1 MQTVQETSSL
11 VGDSTNRNDSS
22 SPARRAPRFEMLH
35 PARSTVDRL
44 SVAQGTHSTP
54 ERSSL
59 FQRSLQ
65 GQSSDSRSYVL
76 SSSKGA
82 ARNQITATDAQSNC
96 VSRGQGSAIF
106 DQQNTVGRW
115 AMTNVVSNRLD
126 DFQNIGS
133 IGIPGPVYKV
143 A

>member
-1 MQTVQETSSL
+1 MQTVQETRSL

-35 PARSTVDRL
+35 PARATVDRL

-65 GQSSDSRSYVL
+65 EQSSDSRSYVL

-82 ARNQITATDAQSNC
+82 ARNQITAPYAQSNC
-96 VSRGQGSAIF
+96 VSDAHASAIF
-106 DQQNTVGRW
+106 DQQNTVWRS
-115 AMTNVVSNRLD
+115 ARTS
-126 DFQNIGS
+126 
-133 IGIPGPVYKV
+133 
-143 A
+143 